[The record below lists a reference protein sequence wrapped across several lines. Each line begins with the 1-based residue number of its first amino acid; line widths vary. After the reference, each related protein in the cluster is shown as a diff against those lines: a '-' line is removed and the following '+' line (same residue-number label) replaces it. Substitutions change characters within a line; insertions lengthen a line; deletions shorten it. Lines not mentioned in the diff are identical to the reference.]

1 MLFAKGTRVKF
12 LHTGDE
18 GVVSGPLDDGM
29 VMVYL
34 EREDMEIP
42 AFPDDLIRSEAVGKP
57 EVKAKIISGKKEKE
71 TAEKP
76 VLSNVETQYLVLR
89 HSGVHLAF
97 EPIIGREG
105 LPTGYTIYLL
115 NDAAF
120 DLIYD
125 IRLFRNHKRP
135 EKWEGRSAS
144 TTFTQLGTM
153 EYDDLNESPSFDA
166 SISWITTEGVAK
178 PAVKSLNLKP
188 KTFFSGQK
196 VAPFL
201 NRPVHLFRLIDKP
214 ADSQEKKDGAEDLF
228 SYTKRHHRHTPQQP
242 LTSNKHLSKHEIREL
257 AEFPADLD
265 LHIEKL
271 TDNWQ
276 KMSNAEILR
285 RQIAAFEAYLDKAV
299 RLGVPRVFVI
309 HGIGEG
315 ILKNSIATR
324 LFGNPDVES
333 FRNEYHPNYGWGAT
347 EILLK

>member
-18 GVVSGPLDDGM
+18 GVVSGLLDDGM

-34 EREDMEIP
+34 ELEDMEIP
-42 AFPDDLIRSEAVGKP
+42 AFPDDLIRWEAIGKT

-71 TAEKP
+71 TAERP
-76 VLSNVETQYLVLR
+76 APATAETQYLVLR

-97 EPIIGREG
+97 EPVIGKEG

-115 NDAAF
+115 NDSAF

-144 TTFTQLGTM
+144 TTYTQLGTM

-178 PAVKSLNLKP
+178 PEEKALNLKP
-188 KTFFSGQK
+188 KTFFAGQK

-201 NRPVHLFRLIDKP
+201 NRPVHLFLLIEKP
-214 ADSQEKKDGAEDLF
+214 ADGQQKKEGAEDLY
-228 SYTKRHHRHTPQQP
+228 SYTKRHHRQAPQQP
-242 LTSNKHLSKHEIREL
+242 LSSNKHLSKHEIREL
-257 AEFPADLD
+257 AEFPAELD